1 VPPAGRPTT
10 PAPRAVYAWR
20 VADASALLITV
31 TGRDHPG
38 ITAALCAALEEHSA
52 RILDMEQVVIHD
64 RLILGILI
72 SPGGEEALLRGAIA
86 QIASDH
92 DVQVDMEQMA
102 SRRAGSALPR
112 HSVVVLGQPLR
123 PTAIAALTAVIAR
136 EGGNIDRI
144 ERLSRYPITS
154 FELRVSGADG
164 QRLRRG
170 LATEAARQRVDVAVQ
185 AATLYRRAKRL
196 IIMDVDSTLMQ
207 DEAIELL
214 AEELG
219 CVEKVREITTRAMEG
234 ELDFAESLRER
245 VRLLAGCPVEVL
257 ETVRARLRL
266 TPGAPVLV
274 RTLRRLGFVT
284 AIVSGG
290 FSQIVDPIRDELGLD
305 HAVAN
310 QLEIRDGRLTG
321 RVVGDVVDRAG
332 KADALR
338 SLAAQA
344 GVPINQTVAV
354 GDGANDVDMLDA
366 AGLGIAFNAKPVLRA
381 AADATVNVPYLDA
394 ILFLLGIT
402 REEIEAAEVDA
413 ARERTVDP
421 ARP

>member
-1 VPPAGRPTT
+1 
-10 PAPRAVYAWR
+10 

-31 TGRDHPG
+31 TGRDRPG

-64 RLILGILI
+64 RLILGILV
-72 SPGGEEALLRGAIA
+72 SLGGEEALLRGAVA
-86 QIASDH
+86 QIAGDH
-92 DVQVDMEQMA
+92 DVQIEVEQMA
-102 SRRAGSALPR
+102 SRRAGSPLGR

-123 PTAIAALTAVIAR
+123 PTAMAALTAVIAR

-164 QRLRRG
+164 RRLRRG
-170 LATEAARQRVDVAVQ
+170 LSTEAARQRVDVAVQ
-185 AATLYRRAKRL
+185 PANLYRRAKRL

-219 CVEKVREITTRAMEG
+219 CADKVREITTRAMEG
-234 ELDFAESLRER
+234 ELDFSESLRER
-245 VRLLAGCPVEVL
+245 VRLLAGSPVEVL
-257 ETVRARLRL
+257 ETVRQRLRL
-266 TPGAPVLV
+266 TPGAPLLI

-290 FSQIVDPIRDELGLD
+290 FSQIVDPIRDQLGVD

-310 QLEIRDGRLTG
+310 DLEIDEGRLTG
-321 RVVGDVVDRAG
+321 RVVGEVIDREG
-332 KADALR
+332 KAAALR
-338 SLAAQA
+338 SLARQA
-344 GVPINQTVAV
+344 GVPISQTVAV
-354 GDGANDVDMLDA
+354 GDGANDLDMLNA

-402 REEIEAAEVDA
+402 REEIEAAELDA
-413 ARERTVDP
+413 DRGRAANP
-421 ARP
+421 A

>member
-1 VPPAGRPTT
+1 M
-10 PAPRAVYAWR
+10 
-20 VADASALLITV
+20 ADASALLITV
-31 TGRDHPG
+31 TGRDRPG

-52 RILDMEQVVIHD
+52 RVLDMEQVVIHD
-64 RLILGILI
+64 RLILGILV
-72 SPGGEEALLRGAIA
+72 SMGGEEALLRGAVA
-86 QIASDH
+86 QIAGDH
-92 DVQVDMEQMA
+92 DVHINVEQMA
-102 SRRAGSALPR
+102 SRRAGSPLER
-112 HSVVVLGQPLR
+112 HSVVMLGQPLR

-164 QRLRRG
+164 ERLRRG
-170 LATEAARQRVDVAVQ
+170 LSTEAARQRVDVAVQ
-185 AATLYRRAKRL
+185 PANLYRRAKRL

-219 CVEKVREITTRAMEG
+219 CIDKVREITARAMEG
-234 ELDFAESLRER
+234 ELDFTESLRER
-245 VRLLAGCPVEVL
+245 VRLLAGCPVEVIDS
-257 ETVRARLRL
+257 VRHRLRL

-290 FSQIVDPIRDELGLD
+290 FTQIVDPIRDQLGLD

-310 QLEIRDGRLTG
+310 DLEIDDGRLTG
-321 RVVGDVVDRAG
+321 RVVGEIVDRAG
-332 KADALR
+332 KANALR
-338 SLAAQA
+338 SLARQA
-344 GVPINQTVAV
+344 GIPINQTVAV
-354 GDGANDVDMLDA
+354 GDGANDLDMLNA

-402 REEIEAAEVDA
+402 REEIEAAEVDT
-413 ARERTVDP
+413 ARGRISDP
-421 ARP
+421 A

>member
-1 VPPAGRPTT
+1 M
-10 PAPRAVYAWR
+10 
-20 VADASALLITV
+20 ADASALLITV
-31 TGRDHPG
+31 TGRDRPG

-64 RLILGILI
+64 RLILGILV
-72 SPGGEEALLRGAIA
+72 SPGGEEVLLRGDVA
-86 QIASDH
+86 QIAGDH
-92 DVQVDMEQMA
+92 DVQIEVEQMA
-102 SRRAGSALPR
+102 SRRAGSPVDR

-164 QRLRRG
+164 ARLRRG

-185 AATLYRRAKRL
+185 RANLYRRAKRL
-196 IIMDVDSTLMQ
+196 IIMDVDSTLVQ

-219 CVEKVREITTRAMEG
+219 CADKVREITVRAMDG

-257 ETVRARLRL
+257 ETVRRRLRL
-266 TPGAPVLV
+266 TPGAPLLV

-290 FSQIVDPIRDELGLD
+290 FTQIVDPIRDELGLD

-310 QLEIRDGRLTG
+310 DLEIADGRLTG
-321 RVVGDVVDRAG
+321 RVVGGIIDRAG

-338 SLAAQA
+338 SLAREA
-344 GVPINQTVAV
+344 GVPLTQTVAV
-354 GDGANDVDMLDA
+354 GDGANDLDMLNA

-381 AADATVNVPYLDA
+381 AADATVTVPYLDA

-413 ARERTVDP
+413 AHGRATDP
-421 ARP
+421 A

>member
-1 VPPAGRPTT
+1 
-10 PAPRAVYAWR
+10 

-31 TGRDHPG
+31 TGRDRPG

-64 RLILGILI
+64 RLILGILV
-72 SPGGEEALLRGAIA
+72 SLGGEEALLRGAVA
-86 QIASDH
+86 QIAGDH
-92 DVQVDMEQMA
+92 DVQIEVEQMA
-102 SRRAGSALPR
+102 SRRAGSPLDR

-123 PTAIAALTAVIAR
+123 PTAMAALTAVIAR

-164 QRLRRG
+164 RRLRRG
-170 LATEAARQRVDVAVQ
+170 LSTEAARQRVDVAVQ
-185 AATLYRRAKRL
+185 PANLYRRAKRL

-219 CVEKVREITTRAMEG
+219 CADKVREITTRAMEG
-234 ELDFAESLRER
+234 ELDFSESLRER
-245 VRLLAGCPVEVL
+245 VRLLAGSPVEVL
-257 ETVRARLRL
+257 ETVRQRLRL
-266 TPGAPVLV
+266 TPGAPLLI

-290 FSQIVDPIRDELGLD
+290 FSQIVDPIRDQLGVD

-310 QLEIRDGRLTG
+310 DLEIDEGRLTG
-321 RVVGDVVDRAG
+321 RVVGEVIDREG
-332 KADALR
+332 KAAALR
-338 SLAAQA
+338 SLARQA
-344 GVPINQTVAV
+344 GVPISQTVAV
-354 GDGANDVDMLDA
+354 GDGANDLDMLNA

-402 REEIEAAEVDA
+402 REEIEAAELDA
-413 ARERTVDP
+413 DRGRAASP
-421 ARP
+421 A